1 MVSALGDGESCRFTT
16 SCACVWRRERTT
28 EDHAG
33 ALEKSYGV
41 VAVIGRFFKGSGRMA
56 ILGRKNVVL
65 GKDISWLIDSCKLF
79 LSHMVGIISGIIR
92 SIQSITTTFS
102 SLLVPSG

>member
-1 MVSALGDGESCRFTT
+1 M
-16 SCACVWRRERTT
+16 WRRERTT

-33 ALEKSYGV
+33 ALEKSYVV
-41 VAVIGRFFKGSGRMA
+41 VAVIGRFFNGSGKMA
-56 ILGRKNVVL
+56 ILGRKVVVL

-92 SIQSITTTFS
+92 SIQFVTTTFS